1 MLHHGVQVGRPLGGQ
16 ELGADGDLTRLG
28 PGQVVHAS
36 SVGASVDRVASVRRM
51 TRVRVLFLGGT
62 IAMTMDELT
71 GGELLPDLTGSELL
85 AGVPLPEDLVVE
97 PVDVARVDSSALT
110 FDTCLHALDL
120 ADAAVRD
127 GVDGIVV
134 VQGTD
139 SLEETAFLW
148 DLLWTHD
155 EPFVVTGAMRS
166 SDQPGADGPAN
177 LVAAVEV
184 AASPH
189 CRGQGAL
196 VAIGDEIHAA
206 RFVAK
211 RHTSNPAAFG
221 SPELGPVGRIAEG
234 VPVLLARMERR
245 TPLARPDRAGEP
257 WPRVALV
264 TAGLDDDPAAY
275 VALAAVSDGL
285 VVEGFGA
292 GQLRPEVA
300 EALDEVVE
308 RIPILL
314 ASRAGAGAV
323 ATRTYG
329 GPGSGSDLHR
339 RGLVPT
345 GHLGALKARV
355 LLRLLLA
362 GPTPTVAAADPATRR
377 ESIAAVFATYRR

>member
-1 MLHHGVQVGRPLGGQ
+1 
-16 ELGADGDLTRLG
+16 
-28 PGQVVHAS
+28 
-36 SVGASVDRVASVRRM
+36 M

-71 GGELLPDLTGSELL
+71 GGELLPELGGTDLL
-85 AGVPLPEDLVVE
+85 AGVPLPGDLHVE

-110 FDTCLHALDL
+110 FDICLRALDL
-120 ADAAVRD
+120 AEEAVRD
-127 GVDGIVV
+127 GVDGVVV

-139 SLEETAFLW
+139 SLEETSFLW
-148 DLLWTHD
+148 DLLWAHD

-166 SDQPGADGPAN
+166 ADQPGADGPAN
-177 LVAAVEV
+177 LLAAVDV
-184 AASPH
+184 AASRQ

-196 VAIGDEIHAA
+196 VVLGDEVHAA

-211 RHTSNPAAFG
+211 RHASNPAAFA
-221 SPELGPVGRIAEG
+221 SPELGPVGRVVEG
-234 VPVLLARMERR
+234 APVLLARLQRH
-245 TPLARPDRAGEP
+245 TPLARPFPGERG
-257 WPRVALV
+257 WPRVGMV

-275 VALAAVSDGL
+275 LAVAAVSEGL

-300 EALDEVVE
+300 EALDDVVA
-308 RIPILL
+308 RIPVLL

-329 GPGSGSDLHR
+329 GRGSGSDLHR

-345 GHLGALKARV
+345 GHLDSLKARV
-355 LLRLLLA
+355 LLRLVLA
-362 GPTPTVAAADPATRR
+362 GADGADPEADPEAVRR
-377 ESIAAVFATYRR
+377 AVADAFAPYRR

>member
-1 MLHHGVQVGRPLGGQ
+1 
-16 ELGADGDLTRLG
+16 
-28 PGQVVHAS
+28 
-36 SVGASVDRVASVRRM
+36 M
-51 TRVRVLFLGGT
+51 TPVRVLFLGGT

-71 GGELLPDLTGSELL
+71 GGELLPDLSGSELL
-85 AGVPLPEDLVVE
+85 AGVPLPADLVVE

-110 FDTCLHALDL
+110 FDTCLRALDL
-120 ADAAVRD
+120 AETAVAEGAG
-127 GVDGIVV
+127 GVVV

-139 SLEETAFLW
+139 SLEETSFLW
-148 DLLWTHD
+148 DLLWAHD

-166 SDQPGADGPAN
+166 ADQPGADGPAN
-177 LVAAVEV
+177 LVAAVSA
-184 AASPH
+184 AASPR

-196 VAIGDEIHAA
+196 VVVGDEIHAA

-211 RHTSNPAAFG
+211 RHASNPAAFG
-221 SPELGPVGRIAEG
+221 SPELGPVGRVVEG
-234 VPVLLARMERR
+234 VPVLLARLDRR
-245 TPLARPDRAGEP
+245 TPLPRPDLGGRP
-257 WPRVALV
+257 WPRVGLV

-275 VALAAVSDGL
+275 LALASVSDGL

-300 EALDEVVE
+300 EALDDVVA
-308 RIPILL
+308 RIPVLL

-362 GPTPTVAAADPATRR
+362 DADAGAGGTGGVDPVDLRRTVGDAFAA
-377 ESIAAVFATYRR
+377 YRR